1 MKDWESLYQQ
11 GDTKWDRGTAN
22 AALPHLIAQLTPGA
36 SVLVP
41 GCGRGHEVVELATN
55 GFAVTALDIAPS
67 AISHLAS
74 TLAQHQ
80 LHARLVRND
89 LFAFTPDQPF
99 DAIYEQTCLC
109 AIDPTQRHDYEL
121 RLHRWLKPGG
131 LLFALFMQTN
141 SDDGPPFHCDLPTM
155 RRLFAEKSWQWPTD
169 VPQSIPHSNGRFELA
184 HTLQRI

>member
-11 GDTKWDRGTAN
+11 GETKWDRGA
-22 AALPHLIAQLTPGA
+22 ASPALPHLIEQLTPGT

-41 GCGRGHEVVELATN
+41 GCGRGHEVVELAAR

-67 AISHLAS
+67 AIAHLDS
-74 TLAQHQ
+74 TLQQHQ
-80 LHARLVRND
+80 LHAHLVNDD

-109 AIDPTQRHDYEL
+109 AIDPIQRCDYER

-155 RRLFAEKSWQWPTD
+155 RSLFAEKHWQWP
-169 VPQSIPHSNGRFELA
+169 PGKAPSIPHSNGRFELA